1 MIWNFLPTAY
11 PLDSAYAHD
20 DNWTGKK
27 FLGVNKY
34 PLDQWK
40 QSKRP
45 YLSTTGWLVFSL
57 ILSAGNVDPTMLRL
71 ANLAIGMYDMDPN
84 KVAANAEKGEKKLM
98 YAAWEKKARGM
109 TIPSSPREAMRQ
121 YPYENPNMK
130 LTDLVAPSEADW
142 DN

>member
-1 MIWNFLPTAY
+1 
-11 PLDSAYAHD
+11 
-20 DNWTGKK
+20 
-27 FLGVNKY
+27 
-34 PLDQWK
+34 
-40 QSKRP
+40 
-45 YLSTTGWLVFSL
+45 
-57 ILSAGNVDPTMLRL
+57 
-71 ANLAIGMYDMDPN
+71 MYDMDPN

-98 YAAWEKKARGM
+98 YVAWEKKARGM